1 MAIVRYNFNTFET
14 GEEYFGRLFT
24 EAEREF
30 KILLSLLSSYWQS
43 TVDGPNYARE
53 LKAIA
58 IELSRLRLT
67 LEDVQQDIDFR
78 TTRSEFLYQVI
89 TSMLFSPTTG
99 APDLGTSD
107 EDFRAF
113 LIQVIS
119 IFFAGSIPDSMKR
132 AVELVTVGLVT
143 VRENFK
149 LAKVPG
155 SGFDISDQF
164 GFSIDVI
171 MDSPNQFDEFLAD
184 RNAKILL
191 ALMRPAHTLYQIK
204 YILQDT
210 YEGTL
215 SPTYNPP
222 SNGRTYKIGDA
233 LRLVFSDYQYEDFRK
248 FYGGVYQLDKFGA
261 QRVITISENQT
272 F

>member
-14 GEEYFGRLFT
+14 GEEYFNRLFT

-43 TVDGPNYARE
+43 NVDGPNYARE
-53 LKAIA
+53 IKAIA
-58 IELSRLRLT
+58 IELSRLRLS
-67 LEDVQQDIDFR
+67 LEDIQQDTDFR
-78 TTRSEFLYQVI
+78 TTRTEFMYQVI
-89 TSMLFSPTTG
+89 TSMLFSSTTG
-99 APDLGTSD
+99 TPDLEKSD

-119 IFFAGSIPDSMKR
+119 IFFAGSIPESMRR
-132 AVELVTVGLVT
+132 AVELVTTGLIT

-149 LAKVPG
+149 LAKLPG

-164 GFSIDVI
+164 GFSIDII
-171 MDSPNQFDEFLAD
+171 MNSPSQFDEFIAD
-184 RNAKILL
+184 RNIKILL

-215 SPTYNPP
+215 PPTANPP
-222 SNGRTYKIGDA
+222 SNIRNDKIGDVFRWA
-233 LRLVFSDYQYEDFRK
+233 LSDYQYEDFRK
-248 FYGGVYQLDKFGA
+248 FYEGVDQIDKFGA
-261 QRVITISENQT
+261 QKVIFVSETQT